1 MEKFY
6 YNENQRYIIPTSDFG
21 FKRLFGTEM
30 NKDILIGF
38 LNEVIADKV
47 IVGLEYLGL
56 CSMCIADARTA
67 RAS

>member
-1 MEKFY
+1 
-6 YNENQRYIIPTSDFG
+6 
-21 FKRLFGTEM
+21 M

>member
-6 YNENQRYIIPTSDFG
+6 YNESQRYIIPTSDWG

-30 NKDILIGF
+30 NKEILIGF
-38 LNEVIADKV
+38 LNEVITDRV

-56 CSMCIADARTA
+56 SLMCIADARTA

>member
-38 LNEVIADKV
+38 LNEVITDKV
-47 IVGLEYLGL
+47 IVGLEYLNTEAQGCL
-56 CSMCIADARTA
+56 RCVLQMR
-67 RAS
+67 